1 MLSNSSRLTSLKKS
15 IAFSSGHGALPPG
28 WVSGA
33 ENVSPAATVYGS
45 FFILKVVLTV

>member
-1 MLSNSSRLTSLKKS
+1 MIALADLKKS
-15 IAFSSGHGALPPG
+15 LADSSGHGALSPG

-33 ENVSPAATVYGS
+33 ESVSPAATVYGS